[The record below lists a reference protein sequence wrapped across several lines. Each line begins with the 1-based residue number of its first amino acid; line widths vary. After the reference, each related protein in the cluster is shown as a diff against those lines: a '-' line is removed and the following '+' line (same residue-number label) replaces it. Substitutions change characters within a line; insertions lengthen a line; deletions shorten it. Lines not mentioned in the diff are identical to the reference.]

1 MERIRIEMLTGDTF
15 REDSLDGFI
24 RRQEVT
30 ECWRNVSGDWQ
41 LQPVSFTED
50 WASPRLREE
59 AAELL
64 HAMNDG
70 FPVIGAF
77 AEGRVIG
84 FAQLGECLG
93 SRKQYRE
100 LTAFHVSAPYRGQ
113 GIGRRLFAA
122 ACDAARRLGA
132 EKLYIS
138 AHSSKESQ
146 AAYRALG
153 CSYAQEP
160 DPAHV
165 AAEPFDV
172 QMEYALWDV
181 HVRFGKLTDLPAW
194 MALVRRVAWNFPGL
208 ETEEALQAHAETVA
222 KFIRKGNA
230 ICAVQSGTIVGVLL
244 FSRRLNMLCFM
255 AVAPEYRRQGAAQR
269 MFELM
274 LTIADP
280 VRDLT
285 VTTFRAGDLK
295 GDAPR
300 AFYSKNGFVPA
311 ELVIENDYPCQV
323 FVRKAE
329 QHG

>member
-1 MERIRIEMLTGDTF
+1 MESIRIEPLNCDNF

-24 RRQEVT
+24 RRQTVT

-41 LQPVSFTED
+41 LQPVSFMED
-50 WASPRLREE
+50 WALPRLREE
-59 AAELL
+59 AADLL
-64 HAMNDG
+64 HAMNNG

-77 AEGRVIG
+77 DEGRVVG
-84 FAQLGECLG
+84 FAQLGERLG
-93 SRKQYRE
+93 SRMQYRE

-122 ACDAARRLGA
+122 ACDAARRLCA

-153 CSYAQEP
+153 CSLAQEP
-160 DPAHV
+160 DPARV

-172 QMEYALWDV
+172 QMEYDLRAV
-181 HVRFGKLTDLPAW
+181 QARFGKLTDLPSW

-208 ETEEALQAHAETVA
+208 ETEEALQVHAETVT
-222 KFIRKGNA
+222 KFIRNGNA
-230 ICAVQSGTIVGVLL
+230 ICAVQSGTVVGVLL
-244 FSRRLNMLCFM
+244 FSRRRNMLCCM
-255 AVAPEYRRQGAAQR
+255 AVAPEYRRQGTAQR
-269 MFELM
+269 MFDLM

-280 VRDLT
+280 ARDMT
-285 VTTFRAGDLK
+285 VTTFCEGDPK

-300 AFYSKNGFVPA
+300 AFYSKNGFIPG
-311 ELVIENDYPCQV
+311 ELVTENKYPCQV